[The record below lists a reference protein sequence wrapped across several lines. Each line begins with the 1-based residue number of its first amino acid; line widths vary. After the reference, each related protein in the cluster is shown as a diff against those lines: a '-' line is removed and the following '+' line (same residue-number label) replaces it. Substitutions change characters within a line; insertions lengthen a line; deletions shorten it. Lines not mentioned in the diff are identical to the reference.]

1 MKTTRE
7 TKWKRAATALV
18 LVLTVLTVAVVR
30 ARSDV
35 RYVEHLA
42 QRAATQLEQRAQGA
56 GASIAA
62 QTIPVPCL
70 LPSGLI

>member
-7 TKWKRAATALV
+7 TKWKLAAAGLV
-18 LVLTVLTVAVVR
+18 LGLAALAGQVWRTHSDGRYYGEL
-30 ARSDV
+30 ARQS
-35 RYVEHLA
+35 EA
-42 QRAATQLEQRAQGA
+42 QMAQQAQGVCS
-56 GASIAA
+56 SIAA